1 MTELVKTSGLQL
13 QLMVRQL
20 KKHFVL
26 VKTKSNCWSTSIRM
40 LYLACVH
47 QQDYVRQV
55 GEACDTPF
63 LLEFVGYALDD
74 GSANRT

>member
-26 VKTKSNCWSTSIRM
+26 VKTQSNCWSTSIRM
-40 LYLACVH
+40 LYLKPVFASKIMS
-47 QQDYVRQV
+47 VR
-55 GEACDTPF
+55 
-63 LLEFVGYALDD
+63 LERLAIRPSY
-74 GSANRT
+74 